1 MEMYIERGE
10 SRKDCELKIA
20 EKYKQPFTI
29 YSTKPAKIG
38 GILGLFG
45 KDGVEVEF
53 YFNPVLPSAF
63 NRTLQSGT
71 SSSSYPISAPLQPR
85 PVINELPPRNSPEDL
100 EEAKKKVIAAAG
112 IDLKQVLEKK
122 ENSEKQQQLQQQQ
135 QKQQEQILELLQE
148 VNEKLDTGVKN
159 DDHPS
164 LVQAERLL
172 KLNDFSEK
180 YTKKMLERLRK
191 EVPFETLDNFDAVQ
205 ELLIQWIGESIS
217 IYEEKSKSRSGRI
230 MVLVGPTGVGK
241 TTTIAKLAALYGVK
255 IHEKPAVSVR
265 MITID
270 QYRIGAIEQ
279 LESFG
284 KIMEIP
290 VYCAKN
296 RQDLKKEIAAY
307 SEVTDLFLV
316 DTFGKGPKD
325 AVMLG
330 EMKEL
335 LEGCPKSAEV
345 HLVLSAN
352 IKASDIEEILRQF
365 EPFNYLS
372 VLLTKWDE
380 TNSIG
385 NVISALAEKGKP
397 VSFITDGQKV
407 PQNIK
412 RATVQ
417 RFLLNLGDF
426 KIDREKL
433 EKRFP
438 AGQGEQFQWS

>member
-38 GILGLFG
+38 GIFGLFG

-63 NRTLQSGT
+63 NRTLQSGA

-205 ELLIQWIGESIS
+205 ELFDLRPAAIIKKLNLRKP
-217 IYEEKSKSRSGRI
+217 IYK
-230 MVLVGPTGVGK
+230 
-241 TTTIAKLAALYGVK
+241 
-255 IHEKPAVSVR
+255 
-265 MITID
+265 
-270 QYRIGAIEQ
+270 
-279 LESFG
+279 
-284 KIMEIP
+284 
-290 VYCAKN
+290 
-296 RQDLKKEIAAY
+296 
-307 SEVTDLFLV
+307 
-316 DTFGKGPKD
+316 
-325 AVMLG
+325 
-330 EMKEL
+330 
-335 LEGCPKSAEV
+335 
-345 HLVLSAN
+345 
-352 IKASDIEEILRQF
+352 
-365 EPFNYLS
+365 
-372 VLLTKWDE
+372 
-380 TNSIG
+380 
-385 NVISALAEKGKP
+385 ALASYGHMGREDLNVAWEKADM
-397 VSFITDGQKV
+397 VDGLK
-407 PQNIK
+407 NYFTK
-412 RATVQ
+412 
-417 RFLLNLGDF
+417 
-426 KIDREKL
+426 E
-433 EKRFP
+433 
-438 AGQGEQFQWS
+438 

>member
-1 MEMYIERGE
+1 MEMYTEKGE
-10 SRKDCELKIA
+10 NRKDCELKIA
-20 EKYKQPFTI
+20 EKYKRPFTI

-38 GILGLFG
+38 GFFGLFG
-45 KDGVEVEF
+45 KNGVEVEF

-63 NRTLQSGT
+63 NRTLQSGI
-71 SSSSYPISAPLQPR
+71 SSPYSAPEP
-85 PVINELPPRNSPEDL
+85 LPPRPAPNEFAPKNSPDDL
-100 EEAKKKVIAAAG
+100 EEAKKQVLATVGK
-112 IDLKQVLEKK
+112 DLKQVLEKK
-122 ENSEKQQQLQQQQ
+122 ETSEKQQQQLLQQ
-135 QKQQEQILELLQE
+135 QKQQEQILELLHE
-148 VNEKLDTGVKN
+148 VNEKLDSGVKN
-159 DDHPS
+159 DEHPS
-164 LVQAERLL
+164 LVKAEQLL
-172 KLNDFSEK
+172 KSNDFSEK

-191 EVPFETLDNFDAVQ
+191 EVPFDILDNFDAVQ
-205 ELLIQWIGESIS
+205 ELLVQWIGESIS
-217 IYEEKSKSRSGRI
+217 IYDEKSRPRSGKVMI
-230 MVLVGPTGVGK
+230 LVGPTGVGK

-255 IHEKPAVSVR
+255 IHEKPAITVR

-284 KIMEIP
+284 KIMKLP
-290 VYCAKN
+290 VFCAKN
-296 RQDLKKEIAAY
+296 KQDLKNEIATY

-325 AVMLG
+325 AAMLG

-335 LEGCPKSAEV
+335 LDGCPKSAEV

-380 TNSIG
+380 TNHIG

-426 KIDREKL
+426 RIDREKL

-438 AGQGEQFQWS
+438 AGQADQFQWS

>member
-1 MEMYIERGE
+1 MEMYTEKGE

-20 EKYKQPFTI
+20 EKYKRPFQV
-29 YSTKPAKIG
+29 YSVKPAKIG
-38 GILGLFG
+38 GGPFGLFG

-53 YFNPVLPSAF
+53 YFTPVVPK
-63 NRTLQSGT
+63 TLQSG
-71 SSSSYPISAPLQPR
+71 ISAPSPYHAEPLPQPR
-85 PVINELPPRNSPEDL
+85 LVPNELAPKDSQEDL
-100 EEAKKKVIAAAG
+100 EEKKRQLLAIVGK
-112 IDLKQVLEKK
+112 DPKQVLEKK
-122 ENSEKQQQLQQQQ
+122 EISEKQQQQQ
-135 QKQQEQILELLQE
+135 QKQQQQILELLHE
-148 VNEKLDTGVKN
+148 VNEKLDGGARS

-164 LVQAERLL
+164 LVQAGQLL
-172 KLNDFSEK
+172 KSNDFSEK

-191 EVPFETLDNFDAVQ
+191 LPYETLENFDEVQ
-205 ELLIQWIGESIS
+205 DQLVQWIGESIT
-217 IYEEKSKSRSGRI
+217 IYDEKPKPGPGRV
-230 MVLVGPTGVGK
+230 MVLIGPTGVGK

-255 IHEKPAVSVR
+255 IREKPAVNVR

-284 KIMEIP
+284 KIMKLP
-290 VYCAKN
+290 VVSPKDKHELKN
-296 RQDLKKEIAAY
+296 EIATY

-316 DTFGKGPKD
+316 DTFGRGPKD

-330 EMKEL
+330 VMKEF

-345 HLVLSAN
+345 HLVIAAST
-352 IKASDIEEILRQF
+352 KASDIEEILRQF

-380 TNSIG
+380 TNNIG
-385 NVISALAEKGKP
+385 NVISALAEKGKS

-417 RFLLNLGDF
+417 RFLLHLGDF

-433 EKRFP
+433 KKCFP
-438 AGQGEQFQWS
+438 AGKAEQLWG